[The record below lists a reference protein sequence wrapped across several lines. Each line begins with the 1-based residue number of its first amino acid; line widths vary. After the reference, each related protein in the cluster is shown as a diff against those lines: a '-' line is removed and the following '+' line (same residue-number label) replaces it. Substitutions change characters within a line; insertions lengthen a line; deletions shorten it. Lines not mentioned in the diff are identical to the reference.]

1 MRFDAFDFRLEL
13 RDPFR
18 KLGQRIGRKVLTRQQ
33 CGGVSPRARAIFFI
47 HHRMIA
53 SITACCQCK
62 LWLRAR

>member
-1 MRFDAFDFRLEL
+1 MRFNAFDLCLEL
-13 RDPFR
+13 RDSFG
-18 KLGQRIGRKVLTRQQ
+18 KLGQRIGRKILARQQ
-33 CGGVSPRARAIFFI
+33 RGGVSPRARAIFFI